1 MADQALS
8 LAKEYAPWKDDVPW
22 WSVGIQ
28 GVIAVVLGLYFLL
41 APASAAGLII
51 QLVAAVLLVASV
63 LLVLARLREVGRTD
77 PEGFGMLQAGVG
89 ATVGLF
95 VLLRGL
101 LLPTLDIV
109 AARTMLGIG
118 LIAYAAI
125 GAVRA
130 LRGGNLRPGP
140 IVTALL
146 QLVLAVLLLTS
157 AEGNAADRLAL
168 LGWVALV
175 GGVILLALAWLSHN
189 RAAARGAT
197 SGA

>member
-1 MADQALS
+1 MANHALS
-8 LAKEYAPWKDDVPW
+8 MAKEYAPWRDDVPW

-28 GVIAVVLGLYFLL
+28 GIVAVALGLYFLL
-41 APASAAGLII
+41 APASAAGLVV

-63 LLVLARLREVGRTD
+63 LLVLARLREVGHAD

-125 GAVRA
+125 GFLRA
-130 LRGGNLRPGP
+130 LRGGALRPGP

-146 QLVLAVLLLTS
+146 QIVLAVVLLTS
-157 AEGNAADRLAL
+157 AEDNAADRLAV

-175 GGVILLALAWLSHN
+175 GGVILLALAWLSRN
-189 RAAARGAT
+189 RAEARGAAARA
-197 SGA
+197 

>member
-1 MADQALS
+1 MADQAL
-8 LAKEYAPWKDDVPW
+8 AMAREHAPWRDDIPW

-28 GVIAVVLGLYFLL
+28 GVVVAALGLYFLL
-41 APASAAGLII
+41 APASAAGLIV

-63 LLVLARLREVGRTD
+63 LQVIARLRDVGRVD

-125 GAVRA
+125 GFVRA

-146 QLVLAVLLLTS
+146 QIVLAVVLLTS
-157 AEGNAADRLAL
+157 AEGNAADRLAV

-175 GGVILLALAWLSHN
+175 GGIILLALAWLSRS
-189 RAAARGAT
+189 RAAARNGIAR
-197 SGA
+197 A